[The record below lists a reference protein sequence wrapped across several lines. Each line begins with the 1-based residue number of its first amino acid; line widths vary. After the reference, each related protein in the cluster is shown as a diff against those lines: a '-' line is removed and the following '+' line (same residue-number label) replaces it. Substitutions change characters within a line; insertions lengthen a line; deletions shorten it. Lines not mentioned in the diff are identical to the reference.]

1 VLDFASFES
10 GRVRLFPAVVPV
22 RDLAEACIGL
32 VGPMAV
38 ERGLKLRVVQS
49 HDVPRQIVADPSRL
63 RQVLVNLLGNAI
75 KYTDAG
81 SVELRLSAGGS
92 PGGLRVEIA
101 DTGRG
106 INEASRDLTTPLISF
121 RPDLAPIRTDFLPD
135 RGYFVDE
142 CASWGRKRRTCAV
155 ADG

>member
-1 VLDFASFES
+1 
-10 GRVRLFPAVVPV
+10 
-22 RDLAEACIGL
+22 
-32 VGPMAV
+32 M

-63 RQVLVNLLGNAI
+63 RQVLVNLLGNAV

-106 INEASRDLTTPLISF
+106 ISEASRDCLFKDFERLDETTSVEGAGLG
-121 RPDLAPIRTDFLPD
+121 LAIAARIVGLMGGTVKIPAQLGWR
-135 RGYFVDE
+135 
-142 CASWGRKRRTCAV
+142 
-155 ADG
+155 